1 MLIIRYDNIVNIKIN
16 LYESLKDAYTFDKL
30 AKFYIQTNNSLF
42 VNRLFFLNILE
53 IFTYK
58 IINL

>member
-1 MLIIRYDNIVNIKIN
+1 MLIIRYDIIVNIKIN

-42 VNRLFFLNILE
+42 VNRLFF
-53 IFTYK
+53 
-58 IINL
+58 